1 MISKRLC
8 IDIDC
13 KRSWSLNESKIEI
26 RDDLEFAL
34 VDSLN
39 WNMVTVIC
47 QIKFTYSNENCT
59 KDFLQ
64 NNESGFFSLFVCFL
78 KIFLRE
84 SQVKPRSYTGVLLS
98 PSKFLD

>member
-13 KRSWSLNESKIEI
+13 KRSWSLNESRIEI

-47 QIKFTYSNENCT
+47 QIKFTYSNANCT

-64 NNESGFFSLFVCFL
+64 NNESGVFFCLLFKDFV
-78 KIFLRE
+78 KRN
-84 SQVKPRSYTGVLLS
+84 VKPRSYTGVLLS